1 MNNNKKRSISL
12 GVLLAG
18 IGGALVIGLLA
29 VQTAAAD
36 SVAGEFQIILVS
48 DDIRKGITPTYRPGD
63 GDADDGGGNG
73 NNGHGNNEDGVDS
86 SNPGQGG
93 GGPNGATDPSGDYD
107 DEGTGGGA
115 SPSKK

>member
-12 GVLLAG
+12 GVLLTG
-18 IGGALVIGLLA
+18 ISGALLMGLLA

-63 GDADDGGGNG
+63 GDDGGGNG
-73 NNGHGNNEDGVDS
+73 NNGHGNNDDGVDS

-115 SPSKK
+115 SPSKNKK